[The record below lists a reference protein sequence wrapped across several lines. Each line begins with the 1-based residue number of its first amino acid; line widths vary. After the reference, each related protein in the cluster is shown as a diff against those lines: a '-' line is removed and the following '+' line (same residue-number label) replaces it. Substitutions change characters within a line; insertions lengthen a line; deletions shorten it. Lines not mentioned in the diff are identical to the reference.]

1 MGLHASLSGV
11 GAALV
16 ATAAIVSCGPSRPP
30 FAPEHAAA
38 AWTNANGFG
47 PPMVAAAR
55 VMFDV
60 LEGRPYDEGW
70 NCADPS
76 TDIRATKGED
86 KGKIVALGTKADLV
100 LAAMRMTFDAPAQK
114 GIDPATAPDYPGTGP
129 ARVFVQGYA
138 MIAPDGH
145 VSWAEA
151 SSYLSAL
158 EDPNKDHA
166 ALTELA
172 RPLGSELTRFIGGL
186 TSDACS
192 VPIMTADDLA
202 RLPYP
207 LDRDERDI
215 ILSKLSLVAHA
226 LPRTCKVAAEGGAP
240 WGVHFSHVEAIYRSG
255 DSLAKARSKLS
266 IYNGA
271 VCLGPV
277 EVVAV
282 TSTQ

>member
-1 MGLHASLSGV
+1 MGIRASLTCNV
-11 GAALV
+11 ALV
-16 ATAAIVSCGPSRPP
+16 VASAAIASCGPSRPP

-38 AWTNANGFG
+38 AWTNASGFG

-70 NCADPS
+70 NCADPA

-86 KGKIVALGTKADLV
+86 KGKIVALGIKADLV
-100 LAAMRMTFDAPAQK
+100 LAAMRMTFDAPARK
-114 GIDPATAPDYPGTGP
+114 GVDPATAPDYPGTGP

-138 MIAPDGH
+138 MIGPDGH

-158 EDPNKDHA
+158 EEPNKDHA
-166 ALTELA
+166 SFGELVP
-172 RPLGSELTRFIGGL
+172 PLRSDLTRFIGGL
-186 TSDACS
+186 ASDACS

-207 LDRDERDI
+207 LDRDERDV

-226 LPRTCKVAAEGGAP
+226 LPRTCKVAAEGDAL

-255 DSLAKARSKLS
+255 DTLAKVRSKLS
-266 IYNGA
+266 IYNAA